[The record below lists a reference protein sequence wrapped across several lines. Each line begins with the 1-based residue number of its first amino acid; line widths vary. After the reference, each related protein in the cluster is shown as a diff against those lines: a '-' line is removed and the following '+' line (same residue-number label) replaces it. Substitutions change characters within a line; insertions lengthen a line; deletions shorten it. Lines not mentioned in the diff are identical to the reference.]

1 VRLWRAAGDDD
12 VVAADQ
18 ANGTW
23 PRAESL
29 ELLDGALTEPDPP
42 PPIPFTEADW
52 ELNFYRW
59 KWTGGPLWA
68 PPATW
73 QDVLKSRPVYV
84 HRSKTIDFTWESGSP
99 GGSVPTDFFAATAT
113 TSVDLPAGKY
123 TLLTNSDDGVRVFLD
138 GRRVIENWSGH
149 PPTRDA
155 AQVELVAGKHEIRI
169 EYFEISGTATLQFGI
184 VPTETMESGRAAG
197 FPQQLDRFARIY
209 RPIAATQAVW
219 EVAYHRWQ
227 PVPGL
232 PDSPPL
238 SWDDL
243 FKTQPVLKERARSLD
258 FNWVAES
265 PGDGVPADYFA
276 AVATTTVELAEGN
289 YTLLARADDG
299 VRVFFDGQVVIE
311 DRTAHAHLRTVGYV
325 EAKAGKHEIRVE

>member
-1 VRLWRAAGDDD
+1 
-12 VVAADQ
+12 
-18 ANGTW
+18 
-23 PRAESL
+23 
-29 ELLDGALTEPDPP
+29 
-42 PPIPFTEADW
+42 
-52 ELNFYRW
+52 
-59 KWTGGPLWA
+59 
-68 PPATW
+68 
-73 QDVLKSRPVYV
+73 VYV

-209 RPIAATQAVW
+209 RPISTTEADW
-219 EVAYHRWQ
+219 NVAYYQWQ

-232 PDSPPL
+232 PSSPPL
-238 SWDDL
+238 SWGDL
-243 FKTQPVLKERARSLD
+243 FKTQPVRQERARSID

-265 PGDGVPADYFA
+265 PGDGVPVDYFA
-276 AVATTTVELAEGN
+276 MVATSTVELTDGN
-289 YTLLARADDG
+289 YTMLARGDDG
-299 VRVFFDGQVVIE
+299 VRVLFDGQVVID
-311 DRTAHAHLRTVGYV
+311 DRTGHAPTRTVGHV
-325 EAKAGKHEIRVE
+325 EVKAGKHEIRVEYFDIYWDASLQFGIFPTQRP